1 MLCRRKPRLVALELQ
16 DLLQVVLE
24 PRHGPLQQLD
34 QTDGE
39 SDFLGGE
46 DVHLCVERVDGLRY
60 ARILRGQRLARELLR
75 VAEVFLRLLADLL
88 RKICYSYGYG
98 YGYAG
103 RRHEDGVRPGKTLDN
118 RQ

>member
-24 PRHGPLQQLD
+24 PRHGPLQQLH
-34 QTDGE
+34 QTGSE
-39 SDFLGGE
+39 SDLLGGE

-98 YGYAG
+98 YGYAE